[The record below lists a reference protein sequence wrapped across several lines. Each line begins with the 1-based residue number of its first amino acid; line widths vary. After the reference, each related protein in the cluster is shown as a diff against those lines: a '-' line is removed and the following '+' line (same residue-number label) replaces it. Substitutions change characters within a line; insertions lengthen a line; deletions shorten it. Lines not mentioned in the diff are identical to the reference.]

1 MADVI
6 KMIRE
11 RKWDMLIF
19 FGLVALLW
27 SMTPLAVR
35 GAVSDTIKE
44 SLDVAL
50 TPIVEDMEETRI
62 AVQAIEQYNVTSL
75 RNSAIVAYN
84 KIKTVDDLEP
94 LTQNGL
100 AIREGLKNPDI
111 REVLFSIDPERT
123 LDFERFFAGQ

>member
-1 MADVI
+1 
-6 KMIRE
+6 MIRE

-35 GAVSDTIKE
+35 GAVSDTIRE

-84 KIKTVDDLEP
+84 KIETVDDLEP

-100 AIREGLKNPDI
+100 AIREGLKNPEI

-123 LDFERFFAGQ
+123 LTFERFFAGQ

>member
-1 MADVI
+1 
-6 KMIRE
+6 MIRE